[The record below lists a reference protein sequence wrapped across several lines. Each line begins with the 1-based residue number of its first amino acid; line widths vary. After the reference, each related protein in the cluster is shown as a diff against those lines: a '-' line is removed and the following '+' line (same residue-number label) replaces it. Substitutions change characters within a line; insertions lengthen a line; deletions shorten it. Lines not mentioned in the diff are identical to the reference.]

1 MAFNRRN
8 NYENISNSD
17 DGENEWDDWT
27 DNEEEAICLFC
38 DKKDIPSNIFS
49 HMTSEHNFN
58 FTKLRIR
65 EKMDFYDCIKVLNYI
80 RKNVKENPEFNISTD
95 ITKNE
100 LKSVIENDTYLQPVL
115 MDDALLYAFEDEEE
129 AYDSEEEKKK
139 QEIQNAQTKTEM
151 ELVKKVQETE
161 EKLKKME
168 QAFNEY
174 KAAVKRTFFDK
185 LGTSSNNMEDISQLP
200 PELEE
205 KKLKKN
211 DSNSE
216 SDHENIDSDFENGD
230 YYFTSYANTDIHIQM
245 LQDSVRT
252 SSYRDFFY
260 NNKNFFKGKTVLD
273 VGCGTGILSM
283 FAAKAGAKKVY
294 SVDNSSIIKKAIENV
309 KENGLDDIITLF
321 HGQIE
326 EIILPEKVDVIVSEW
341 MGYFLLFEGMLD
353 SVIKARDK
361 WLADDGL
368 MGPSDTSIILSLIED
383 EDWVNTYYNYWND
396 VYGFKMTSM
405 KKEYIMD
412 GQVFIMDPKAIV
424 SDEVTVKSWDLNKAT
439 IEDLSFTSDFKFT
452 CTKDSR
458 VHGVC
463 GYFDI
468 TFKNPKDSSFE
479 PVYFTTSLLSKP
491 THWKQCTF
499 ILENAFDVKQGEIIQ
514 GTITVARLKRNNRDL
529 KVDLSLVRTSTNE
542 ILLDKVRYFVR

>member
-1 MAFNRRN
+1 
-8 NYENISNSD
+8 
-17 DGENEWDDWT
+17 
-27 DNEEEAICLFC
+27 
-38 DKKDIPSNIFS
+38 
-49 HMTSEHNFN
+49 MTSEHNFN

-80 RKNVKENPEFNISTD
+80 RKNVKENPEFTISTN

-185 LGTSSNNMEDISQLP
+185 LGTSNNNMEDASQLP

-211 DSNSE
+211 NSDSE
-216 SDHENIDSDFENGD
+216 SDHENIDSDFEDGD

-326 EIILPEKVDVIVSEW
+326 EIVLPEKVDVIVSEW

-383 EDWVNTYYNYWND
+383 EDWINTYYNYWND

-452 CTKDSR
+452 CAKDSR

-529 KVDLSLVRTSTNE
+529 KVDLSLVRASTNE
-542 ILLDKVRYFVR
+542 VLLDKVRYFVR

>member
-1 MAFNRRN
+1 MKK
-8 NYENISNSD
+8 D
-17 DGENEWDDWT
+17 WDDWT

-38 DKKDIPSNIFS
+38 DKKDIPTNIFS

-65 EKMDFYDCIKVLNYI
+65 EKMDFYECIKLLNYI
-80 RKNVKENPEFNISTD
+80 RRNVKENPAFTMDTN
-95 ITKNE
+95 ITKTE
-100 LKSVIENDTYLQPVL
+100 LKSILEDDINLQPVL
-115 MDDALLYAFEDEEE
+115 MDDALLY
-129 AYDSEEEKKK
+129 
-139 QEIQNAQTKTEM
+139 EM
-151 ELVKKVQETE
+151 ELIKKLQDTE

-174 KAAVKRTFFDK
+174 KQVVQKTFLDK
-185 LGTSSNNMEDISQLP
+185 LENNDNLEL
-200 PELEE
+200 PELEDNE
-205 KKLKKN
+205 NKKEN
-211 DSNSE
+211 ESESE
-216 SDHENIDSDFENGD
+216 SDHEYIDSDLENGD

-260 NNKNFFKGKTVLD
+260 NNKSFFKGKTVLD

-294 SVDNSSIIKKAIENV
+294 SVDNSSIIAKARKNV
-309 KENGLDDIITLF
+309 KENGLDDIITLYY
-321 HGQIE
+321 GQVEDIV
-326 EIILPEKVDVIVSEW
+326 LPEKVDVIVSEW

-361 WLADDGL
+361 WLVEGGL
-368 MGPSDTSIILSLIED
+368 MAPSDTSIILSLIEN
-383 EDWVNTYYNYWND
+383 EDWINSYYNYWND

-405 KKEYIMD
+405 KKEYILD
-412 GQVFIMDPKAIV
+412 GQVAVLKPESII
-424 SDEVTVKSWDLNKAT
+424 SDEVKVKSWDLNKAS
-439 IEDLSFTSDFKFT
+439 IEDLSFTSEFKFT
-452 CTKDSR
+452 CSKNAR
-458 VHGVC
+458 VHGIC

-468 TFKNPKDSSFE
+468 TFRNPKESTFE
-479 PVYFTTSLLSKP
+479 DVYFSTSLLCKP

-499 ILENAFDVKQGEIIQ
+499 ILENAFNVQQGEIIQ
-514 GTITVARLKRNNRDL
+514 GTITVTRLKRNHRDL
-529 KVDLSLVRTSTNE
+529 KVDLSLSRASSNE